1 VIESHLE
8 MSEMNMEQ
16 PPVSPHVP
24 TQAEIAAF
32 VQQQVQAA
40 LASQQRPVSIK
51 PATPRSYSGDKG
63 GDPEVWLF
71 QYEQCARLYNLTDAQ
86 KVDHAATYLEGA
98 AATWWRS
105 VALASDRSG
114 TPRPTW
120 DSFKAQLI
128 TLFKPV
134 NASKVAR
141 DHLAELKQTG
151 AVFRYNT
158 DFNRLVLEA
167 GNVSADEQLHR
178 YIRGLKPKIRVEV
191 ELADPQTVHTAME
204 KAQRIDTITW
214 YARTEYNSSYKST
227 PAFSSNTY
235 APMDLSALKID
246 PKQEPNTVNVMSNNK
261 FRSPNRERYAPP
273 MTKEEYER
281 CRREGLC
288 LKCKKSGHTARFCL
302 ANKDNYKPNQPVGKG
317 SAR

>member
-1 VIESHLE
+1 MVEPHLE
-8 MSEMNMEQ
+8 ISEMNMEDL
-16 PPVSPHVP
+16 PVSPHVP

-40 LASQQRPVSIK
+40 LASQQRPISIR
-51 PATPRSYSGDKG
+51 PAAPRSYSGDKG

-71 QYEQCARLYNLTDAQ
+71 QYEQCARLYNLTEAE
-86 KVDHAATYLEGA
+86 KVDYAATYLEGA

-105 VALASDRSG
+105 VALASDRSR

-141 DHLAELKQTG
+141 DQLAELKQTG

-167 GNVSADEQLHR
+167 GNVSAAEQLHR

-191 ELADPQTVHTAME
+191 ELADPQTVHAAME

-214 YARTEYNSSYKST
+214 YARNEYNSSYNST
-227 PAFSSNTY
+227 PTFDSNTH
-235 APMDLSALKID
+235 AHMDLGALKVD
-246 PKQEPNTVNVMSNNK
+246 RQQVTNTINAMNNK
-261 FRSPNRERYAPP
+261 RFRAPNRERYASP
-273 MTKEEYER
+273 MSKEEYER

-302 ANKDNYKPNQPVGKG
+302 TNKDLNKPNQAMGKG

>member
-1 VIESHLE
+1 
-8 MSEMNMEQ
+8 MNMDQ
-16 PPVSPHVP
+16 LPVSSHVP

-32 VQQQVQAA
+32 VQQQVQAV
-40 LASQQRPVSIK
+40 LASQQRPISIK
-51 PATPRSYSGDKG
+51 PANPRPYSGDKG

-71 QYEQCARLYNLTDAQ
+71 QYEQCARLYNLTDAE

-114 TPRPTW
+114 SPRPTW
-120 DSFKAQLI
+120 DSFKTQLI

-141 DHLAELKQTG
+141 DQLAELKQTG

-167 GNVSADEQLHR
+167 GNVSAEEQLHR

-191 ELADPQTVHTAME
+191 ELADPQTVHAAME
-204 KAQRIDTITW
+204 KAQRIDSITW
-214 YARTEYNSSYKST
+214 YARTEHNSSHKST
-227 PAFSSNTY
+227 TTFGSNTY
-235 APMDLSALKID
+235 VPMDLGALKVD
-246 PKQEPNTVNVMSNNK
+246 PNQKANTVNVMNNNK
-261 FRSPNRERYAPP
+261 FRSSNRERYAPP
-273 MTKEEYER
+273 MSKEEYER

-302 ANKDNYKPNQPVGKG
+302 TNKDLNEPTKSVGKG

>member
-1 VIESHLE
+1 
-8 MSEMNMEQ
+8 MSDMNMDQ
-16 PPVSPHVP
+16 LPVPPHVP

-40 LASQQRPVSIK
+40 LASHQGPVSIK

-105 VALASDRSG
+105 VAVASDRSG

-120 DSFKAQLI
+120 DSFKAHLI

-178 YIRGLKPKIRVEV
+178 YIRGLKTKIRVEV
-191 ELADPQTVHTAME
+191 ELADPQTVHAAME

-214 YARTEYNSSYKST
+214 YARTEYNGSYKLT
-227 PAFSSNTY
+227 PTFGSNTHV
-235 APMDLSALKID
+235 PMDLGALTVD
-246 PKQEPNTVNVMSNNK
+246 PEQVTNTINAMNNK
-261 FRSPNRERYAPP
+261 RFRAPNRERYAPP
-273 MTKEEYER
+273 MSKEEYER

-302 ANKDNYKPNQPVGKG
+302 TNKGHNKPNQQVGKG

>member
-1 VIESHLE
+1 
-8 MSEMNMEQ
+8 MSEMNTDQ
-16 PPVSPHVP
+16 LPVSPQVP

-40 LASQQRPVSIK
+40 LASQQRTVGIK
-51 PATPRSYSGDKG
+51 PATPKSYSGDKG

-71 QYEQCARLYNLTDAQ
+71 QYEQCARFYNLTDAQ

-114 TPRPTW
+114 ASRPTW
-120 DSFKAQLI
+120 NSFKAQLI

-141 DHLAELKQTG
+141 DQLAELKQTE

-167 GNVSADEQLHR
+167 GNVSPDEQLHR

-191 ELADPQTVHTAME
+191 ELADPQTVHAAME

-227 PAFSSNTY
+227 PTFASNTHV
-235 APMDLSALKID
+235 PMDLSALRVD
-246 PKQEPNTVNVMSNNK
+246 PEQVTNTVNVMNNNNK

-273 MTKEEYER
+273 MSKEEYER

-302 ANKDNYKPNQPVGKG
+302 TNKDLNKPNKWLGKG

>member
-1 VIESHLE
+1 VVEPHLE
-8 MSEMNMEQ
+8 MTEMNMDQ
-16 PPVSPHVP
+16 PPVSSHIP

-63 GDPEVWLF
+63 ADPEVWLF
-71 QYEQCARLYNLTDAQ
+71 QYEQCARLYNLTDAE

-114 TPRPTW
+114 SPRPAW

-141 DHLAELKQTG
+141 DRLAELKQTG

-167 GNVSADEQLHR
+167 GNVSAEEQLHR

-191 ELADPQTVHTAME
+191 ELADPQTVHAAME

-227 PAFSSNTY
+227 PAFGGNTY
-235 APMDLSALKID
+235 VPMDLGALKVD
-246 PKQEPNTVNVMSNNK
+246 PTQVTQL
-261 FRSPNRERYAPP
+261 
-273 MTKEEYER
+273 T
-281 CRREGLC
+281 L
-288 LKCKKSGHTARFCL
+288 
-302 ANKDNYKPNQPVGKG
+302 
-317 SAR
+317 